1 MNGRVYDL
9 VFSDEFNVAGRSLND
24 GNDPRWTAMNKD
36 DYTNAALQYYN
47 NELVSTSNGYL
58 NITTIRKDITFN
70 VR

>member
-9 VFSDEFNVAGRSLND
+9 VFSDEFNVAGRSLHD